1 MDSHTHNSLAHRL
14 EVVEVGRRRRWS
26 EDEKLRIVIE
36 SLEGSRQGSATARR
50 YGISPSLLFTW
61 RRTFEVERTGASEPR
76 TGFVPAVVVPERET
90 AQRSSAPMR
99 GRMVI
104 VVGNARRVI
113 VGADVD
119 AAALARVLE
128 VLERQ

>member
-1 MDSHTHNSLAHRL
+1 M
-14 EVVEVGRRRRWS
+14 
-26 EDEKLRIVIE
+26 
-36 SLEGSRQGSATARR
+36 
-50 YGISPSLLFTW
+50 
-61 RRTFEVERTGASEPR
+61 
-76 TGFVPAVVVPERET
+76 PAVVVPERET
-90 AQRSSAPMR
+90 AQRSSGLMR